1 MTTDH
6 SPERPRIEFAL
17 QDDARLYAGVRAI
30 VFHSAEQAGLDEHTK
45 EQLAGATLEICRGAF
60 AIAHSNGRGDSAI
73 KLIVG
78 GASDQ
83 IEITIEYP
91 GHIPRNSIG
100 DSLAK
105 ACAGQNGAGRVT
117 GIDQVRCENTDNGSR
132 VILIKRCS
140 SIKAESRD

>member
-6 SPERPRIEFAL
+6 SSERPRIESAL

-30 VFHSAEQAGLDEHTK
+30 VFHSAEQAGLEEHTK

-60 AIAHSNGRGDSAI
+60 AIARNSGRGDSPI
-73 KLIVG
+73 RLIVG

-83 IEITIEYP
+83 IEITIEYA
-91 GHIPRNSIG
+91 GHMAGNSIG
-100 DSLAK
+100 DSVAK
-105 ACAGQNGAGRVT
+105 ACAAQNGAGRVA
-117 GIDQVRCENTDNGSR
+117 GIDQVRCENTDSGSR

-140 SIKAESRD
+140 AIKAESRD

>member
-6 SPERPRIEFAL
+6 SFERPRIECAL
-17 QDDARLYAGVRAI
+17 QDDGRLYAGVRAI
-30 VFHSAEQAGLDEHTK
+30 VFHSAQQAGLEEHTT
-45 EQLAGATLEICRGAF
+45 EELAGATVEICRGAF
-60 AIAHSNGRGDSAI
+60 AIARKDGRGDSAI

-100 DSLAK
+100 DSVAK
-105 ACAGQNGAGRVT
+105 ACAVQNGAGRVA
-117 GIDQVRCENTDNGSR
+117 GIDQVRCENTDSGSR

-140 SIKAESRD
+140 PIKAESRD